1 MPGRLPKPI
10 RAAKAPR
17 KVRAPRSRALVV
29 AVGASAGGLDAF
41 RTLLKALPDAQG
53 MAIILVQHLDPNHES
68 LLVDLLAGATSI
80 PVQEAAQGMPIEA
93 GHIYVI
99 PRGVFLTLKGGGFEL
114 SAPRSP
120 SGPRLPFDVLLR
132 SVAVEYGDRAVCV
145 ILSGT
150 GADGSLGL
158 QAIKDSGGLVIAQD
172 TKEAAYDGMPQSA
185 VATGLVDTTL
195 VLADIPPALIRRRDY
210 AGPSNERASVAREIH
225 DPFAEIIDLVR
236 STTAQDFG
244 SYKPGTLNR
253 RIERRMAIAALRP
266 ADVGG
271 YLKHLKGNASEVRDL
286 ANDLLIHVTGF
297 FRDKNVFDFLQT
309 KVVPELV
316 AARPNGEPLRVWIAG
331 CSTGEEAYS
340 LAIVFLEAI
349 TAAKSGVKLQIFAS
363 DVDAAAVAVAREG
376 FYSSALARDISEAR
390 LAAFFTKE
398 PEGYRVS
405 PNLRASVIFT
415 THDLLVDPPFSRLDM
430 VSCRNV
436 LIYLSLE
443 AQAKVISLFHFALNA
458 GGVLLLGKA
467 ETAGS
472 AKGLFE
478 PLAKTERIY
487 RQTGHGRPGDFGRLF
502 SARHKTPSAGPA
514 NQRTGSSRQSA
525 LAELCRQ
532 QLLANFTPAAAMVT
546 GTHECIYLA
555 GPAERYLRVPLG
567 HPTQDIL
574 AMVPA
579 GLRAKLRAA
588 IRTAAEQGGVVVVDG
603 GRVESGDQ
611 TLRFKM
617 EVRPVRNGG
626 ETLFMVC
633 FVDQAISLSNGSTAA
648 APGDLSRVA
657 ELEQELAATK
667 VELRGAI
674 LDLELTGEEQ
684 KAVNEDALSVNEEFQ
699 STNEELLT
707 SKEEL
712 QSLNEELTALNSQLQ
727 ETLERQR
734 TTADDLQNVLYSTDL
749 ATLFLDR
756 DLKIRFFT
764 PATKLLFNILPG
776 DVGRP
781 LADLKSLANDTALTL
796 DAKVVLKGLVP
807 IEKEIESEDGEWFVR
822 RILPYR
828 AHDDGVEGVVVTFT
842 DITERKHVAKAL
854 EAAKQDADQ
863 ANRAKSRFLA
873 VASHDLRQPLQAL
886 SLLQGL
892 LAKVVDN
899 DRAKGLVRRL
909 DETLSAMSGMLNTL
923 LDINQIE
930 SGTLRFEKVVFP
942 VNDIL
947 ERLKAEF
954 SYQAKAQGLELIK
967 VRCSLWV
974 ESDPRLLEQMLRN
987 MLANALK
994 YTKRGK
1000 VLLGC
1005 RRRRGCVRIEIWD
1018 SGVGI
1023 AESQLGAIF
1032 DEYHQVD
1039 NVARERS
1046 RGLGLGLSIVKR
1058 LGDLLEHPIAV
1069 QSRLGMGSV
1078 FSIEADRPKSRPTRR
1093 VDGTT
1098 PFNNTSPSA
1107 GRKAAILVVDDDP
1120 DILELLQEALEAE
1133 GHAVVAAVDGLEALS
1148 LLEGGLIRPDIVL
1161 ADFNLP
1167 AGMNGLELAMKARG
1181 TLHREIAVAILTGDI
1196 SAGTL
1201 RDIARDNCVHLSKPV
1216 RLSELNRMIQGFLA
1230 AASME
1235 VAPIPTTNGDG
1246 SVVYLVDDD
1255 DAIRHAICG
1264 VLEDAE
1270 LDCQAFSSAEAFLHA
1285 FQPGREACLLVDAFL
1300 PGIGGVDLLHQL
1312 KAAGHNL
1319 PTVMIT
1325 GHSDVAIAVQAM
1337 KAGACEFIEKPI
1349 TRLALLGA
1357 VNRALDQAR
1366 DANSSSAWRT
1376 DAAASIST
1384 LTIRQ
1389 HEIMDLVL
1397 AGHPSKNIAAD
1408 LGISQRTVEN
1418 HRASIMKKTGAK
1430 SLPAL
1435 ARLALAAA

>member
-1 MPGRLPKPI
+1 MPDRIPKPI
-10 RAAKAPR
+10 RAETSPR
-17 KVRAPRSRALVV
+17 PPRPKRGQTLVV

-41 RTLLKALPDAQG
+41 RELLKGLPDAEG
-53 MAIILVQHLDPNHES
+53 MALILVQHLDPTHES
-68 LLVDLLAGATSI
+68 LLVDLLTGTTAI
-80 PVQEAAQGMPIEA
+80 PVSEAAQGARIEA
-93 GHIYVI
+93 GNIYVI
-99 PRGVFLTLKGGGFEL
+99 PRGVYLAVKSGAFQL
-114 SAPRSP
+114 SAPPHP
-120 SGPRLPFDVLLR
+120 SGPRLPFDFLLR
-132 SVAVEYGDRAVCV
+132 SLAVEYRDRAVCV

-158 QAIKDSGGLVIAQD
+158 QAIKDVGGLVIAQD
-172 TKEAAYDGMPQSA
+172 TREAAYGGMPESA
-185 VATGLVDTTL
+185 IATGGVDKTLMLAHIPSALASRRTRHVANGKRSLVT
-195 VLADIPPALIRRRDY
+195 
-210 AGPSNERASVAREIH
+210 REVD

-236 STTAQDFG
+236 SATAQDFG
-244 SYKPGTLNR
+244 AYKPGTLNR
-253 RIERRMAIAALRP
+253 RIERRMAIAAIRP
-266 ADVGG
+266 ADIGG
-271 YLKHLKGNASEVRDL
+271 YLEHLKDDPNEVRDL

-297 FRDKNVFDFLQT
+297 FRDKAVFDFLQS

-316 AARPNGEPLRVWIAG
+316 AARADGEPLRVWIAG

-340 LAIVFLEAI
+340 LAIVFHEVIA
-349 TAAKSGVKLQIFAS
+349 AAKSGVKLQIFAS
-363 DVDAAAVAVAREG
+363 DVDAGAVAVAREG
-376 FYSSALARDISEAR
+376 VYSAALARDISDAR
-390 LAAFFTKE
+390 LGAFFIKE
-398 PEGYRVS
+398 PDGYRVS
-405 PNLRASVIFT
+405 PNLRASVVFT
-415 THDLLVDPPFSRLDM
+415 THDLLVDPPFSQLDM

-443 AQAKVISLFHFALNA
+443 AQAKVISLFHFALHS

-502 SARHKTPSAGPA
+502 SARHKTPAPDPAGE
-514 NQRTGSSRQSA
+514 RTGASRQSA
-525 LAELCRQ
+525 LADLCRQ
-532 QLLANFTPAAAMVT
+532 QLMATFAPAAAMVT
-546 GTHECIYLA
+546 GNHECLYLA
-555 GPAERYLRVPLG
+555 GPAERYLRVPAG

-588 IRTAAEQGGVVVVDG
+588 LRTAAEQGAVVVVDG
-603 GRVESGDQ
+603 GRIGSGDQ
-611 TLRFKM
+611 SQRFKI
-617 EVRPVRNGG
+617 EVRPVAHGG
-626 ETLFMVC
+626 ESLFMVC
-633 FVDQAISLSNGSTAA
+633 FVDDPVSLQTGSTTPP
-648 APGDLSRVA
+648 PGDLSRVA
-657 ELEQELAATK
+657 ELEHELEATK

-764 PATKLLFNILPG
+764 PATKLLFKILPG

-781 LADLKSLANDTALTL
+781 LEDLKSLANDTSLTL
-796 DAKVVLKGLVP
+796 DAGVVLKGLVP
-807 IEKEIESEDGEWFVR
+807 IEKEIESEDGAWFVR

-842 DITERKHVAKAL
+842 DITERKHIAKAL
-854 EAAKQDADQ
+854 EAAKQEADQ
-863 ANRAKSRFLA
+863 ANLAKSRFLA

-892 LAKVVDN
+892 LAKAVDN
-899 DRAKGLVRRL
+899 DRATGLVRRL
-909 DETLSAMSGMLNTL
+909 DETLGAMSGMLNTL

-930 SGTLRFEKVVFP
+930 SGTLRVDKVVFP

-967 VRCSLWV
+967 VRSSLWV

-987 MLANALK
+987 MLGNALK
-994 YTKRGK
+994 YTKRGR
-1000 VLLGC
+1000 VVVGC
-1005 RRRRGCVRIEIWD
+1005 RRRQGYVRIEIWD

-1032 DEYHQVD
+1032 DEYHQID

-1058 LGDLLEHPIAV
+1058 LGDLLGHPVAV
-1069 QSRLGMGSV
+1069 RSRLGRGSV
-1078 FSIEADRPKSRPTRR
+1078 FSIDADRPESRPRRR

-1098 PFNNTSPSA
+1098 PFNNTSPNA

-1133 GHAVVAAVDGLEALS
+1133 GHTVVAAVDGLEALS
-1148 LLEGGLIRPDIVL
+1148 LLEAGRVRPDIVL

-1167 AGMNGLELAMKARG
+1167 EGMNGLELAMKARG
-1181 TLHREIAVAILTGDI
+1181 ALHRQIAVAILTGDI

-1216 RLSELNRMIQGFLA
+1216 KLSELSRMIQGFLA
-1230 AASME
+1230 TATTE
-1235 VAPIPTTNGDG
+1235 VTPTPTPSREGP
-1246 SVVYLVDDD
+1246 VVYLVDDD
-1255 DAIRHAICG
+1255 DAIRQAICS
-1264 VLEDAE
+1264 VLEDGG
-1270 LDCQAFSSAEAFLHA
+1270 LGCQAFGSAEAFLQA
-1285 FQPGREACLLVDAFL
+1285 FKPGREACLLVDAFL
-1300 PGIGGVDLLHQL
+1300 PGIGGVDLLLQL

-1319 PTVMIT
+1319 PTMMIT

-1337 KAGACEFIEKPI
+1337 KAGASEFIEKPI
-1349 TRLALLGA
+1349 ARLELLAA
-1357 VNRALDQAR
+1357 VHRALDQAR
-1366 DANSSSAWRT
+1366 DASSSSAWRT

-1384 LTIRQ
+1384 LTSRQ